1 MLPIVKTIS
10 NPPSQMKIMPDSDEE
25 TAKVFDPGRTKR
37 AKAFRERLGSSDLS
51 RWEIYT
57 SESTKNKVREI
68 AKAEGLTA
76 GVAAEALLRLGID
89 AYRAAGSP
97 AKTPAVTKDRASFGH
112 LSSYSSRPSGSEPG
126 SSGQKPADSDRAV
139 SVVRGFLEK
148 AIKRGKS
155 LKVQS

>member
-10 NPPSQMKIMPDSDEE
+10 SAALKMKPTPESDEE
-25 TAKVFDPGRTKR
+25 LAKVFDPGRTKR

-57 SESTKNKVREI
+57 SESTKNEVRVI

-89 AYRAAGSP
+89 AYRAAGS
-97 AKTPAVTKDRASFGH
+97 ATKTPAVTKGRTSYLH

-148 AIKRGKS
+148 ATKRGKS

>member
-57 SESTKNKVREI
+57 SESTKNKVRAI
-68 AKAEGLTA
+68 AKVEGLTA

-89 AYRAAGSP
+89 AYRAAGSA
-97 AKTPAVTKDRASFGH
+97 AKTPAVAKKRTSLGH
-112 LSSYSSRPSGSEPG
+112 LSSYSSRPSGSVPG
-126 SSGQKPADSDRAV
+126 SSGQKAADSDKAV

-148 AIKRGKS
+148 ATKRGQS
-155 LKVQS
+155 LKSQS

>member
-57 SESTKNKVREI
+57 SESTKNKVRAI
-68 AKAEGLTA
+68 AKVEGLTA

-89 AYRAAGSP
+89 AYRAAGSA
-97 AKTPAVTKDRASFGH
+97 AKAPVVKKQSTSLGH

-126 SSGQKPADSDRAV
+126 SSGQRPADSDRAV
-139 SVVRGFLEK
+139 SLVSGFLEK
-148 AIKRGKS
+148 ATKRGKS
-155 LKVQS
+155 LKNEG

>member
-57 SESTKNKVREI
+57 SESTKNKVRAI
-68 AKAEGLTA
+68 AKVEGLTA

-89 AYRAAGSP
+89 AYRAAGSATKAP
-97 AKTPAVTKDRASFGH
+97 AATKERTSYWH

-126 SSGQKPADSDRAV
+126 SSRQKPADSDRAV
-139 SVVRGFLEK
+139 SIVRGFLEK
-148 AIKRGKS
+148 ATKPGKP
-155 LKVQS
+155 LKKQS